1 MSSLALPA
9 ARPLTLRWPRAA
21 AVLPGLL
28 AAIAAAAACLHPSLD
43 SDLGWHLRTGQL
55 ILATHQVPRT
65 DPFSHTRL
73 GAPWVDNE
81 WLWESGV
88 AALHALA
95 GPLALIAANALLGSL
110 AIGLIYL
117 TLRRRAVPVLLSAAG
132 SCLALINLVPY
143 ADVRPGMAGVL
154 CSAAFVLVL
163 DQYRRSGN
171 WPWLLALLPI
181 EALWA
186 NSHGSY
192 VLGLVL
198 CGIYAV
204 ASLWERREWRRLQ
217 TWAALCAGL
226 LTVTLLNPIGFD
238 LLKFTVGAS
247 RLTFNR
253 EFVQA
258 WMAPNFHQPG
268 SLPLLITLL
277 LSLALPLFRP
287 ASRLPKTEG
296 LLLVVCTLATLQS
309 QEFLPL
315 YAVVAAPLVAQ
326 MLQSDSWMPAS
337 WQPSPLQTAAL
348 LLSGAVLMLVPLNT
362 LAPDRYQQTIEKTFP
377 ARAVD
382 YIEQH
387 QLPGPMWNDF
397 NWGGYLLTALPRLPV
412 LVDSRTEMYG
422 DEFLHEY
429 MDAATGRL
437 PPQQALDRYAVK
449 LVLLEPRSTLAT
461 ELRGS
466 PVWQQV
472 YQDELAVVF
481 TRSGN

>member
-1 MSSLALPA
+1 
-9 ARPLTLRWPRAA
+9 
-21 AVLPGLL
+21 
-28 AAIAAAAACLHPSLD
+28 
-43 SDLGWHLRTGQL
+43 
-55 ILATHQVPRT
+55 
-65 DPFSHTRL
+65 
-73 GAPWVDNE
+73 
-81 WLWESGV
+81 
-88 AALHALA
+88 
-95 GPLALIAANALLGSL
+95 
-110 AIGLIYL
+110 
-117 TLRRRAVPVLLSAAG
+117 
-132 SCLALINLVPY
+132 
-143 ADVRPGMAGVL
+143 
-154 CSAAFVLVL
+154 
-163 DQYRRSGN
+163 
-171 WPWLLALLPI
+171 
-181 EALWA
+181 
-186 NSHGSY
+186 
-192 VLGLVL
+192 
-198 CGIYAV
+198 V

-226 LTVTLLNPIGFD
+226 LAVTLLNPIGFD

-315 YAVVAAPLVAQ
+315 YAVAAAPLVAQ
-326 MLQSDSWMPAS
+326 MLQADSWLPAS

-362 LAPDRYQQTIEKTFP
+362 LAPARYQETIEKTFP

-387 QLPGPMWNDF
+387 QLPRPMWNDF

-437 PPQQALDRYAVK
+437 PAQQALDRYAVK
-449 LVLLEPRSTLAT
+449 LVLLEPRSTMAT